1 MAKLSLDKLKYS
13 YKPSSNFIYR
23 MADIVIGN
31 WGSFYLIQSV
41 SELWQIGEIITN
53 GSTKNHDNPF

>member
-1 MAKLSLDKLKYS
+1 
-13 YKPSSNFIYR
+13 
-23 MADIVIGN
+23 MADIVTGN

-41 SELWQIGEIITN
+41 SELWQTGEIITN